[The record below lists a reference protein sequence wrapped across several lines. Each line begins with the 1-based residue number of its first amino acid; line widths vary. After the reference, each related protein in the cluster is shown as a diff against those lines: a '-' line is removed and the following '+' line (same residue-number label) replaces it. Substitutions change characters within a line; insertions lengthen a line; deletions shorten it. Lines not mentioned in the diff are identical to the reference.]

1 MPIDPSI
8 PLGVRPVQL
17 ENPMNAL
24 AQAQQ
29 FSVNALK
36 MQEAE
41 QVMAER
47 NALRGLDINAPDYIS
62 QVGRVNP
69 KLALE
74 LQKGQLETKRGQVD
88 LEGKLMANARNTLAP
103 INDQSTYDVWRK
115 QTSAQLPGIA
125 PFLPPVFDDKVK
137 TSLMLEA
144 DKYIAQTRISASQQQ
159 TNLTNIRGQ
168 DISAQTTRRGQDLVD
183 LRTREGQ
190 AMQYNPDLQAKIAEA
205 KASGE
210 FMGKNKAAAAAAL
223 PGALEAASEGIRLI
237 DEMVGQ
243 AEVRD
248 KSGKVITKGTAP
260 HPGFSSYV
268 GASVLPGQR
277 FLEGSDTASFEV
289 RQKQIEG
296 KAFLEAFQTLKG
308 GGAITEK
315 EGEKGTAAIMRMNKA
330 SSEKEYVA
338 AARELQGILR
348 TGMDRARTKAGAP
361 APSGGG
367 ATPPSPPP
375 PGAGGNT
382 VTIPSGKVLT
392 FPTPEAAAAYRQA
405 AGL

>member
-8 PLGVRPVQL
+8 PLQVKNIKL
-17 ENPMNAL
+17 ESPMNQLAMMGEAVKLGEMQRGVDTQNKLRELYSQGIDVGTPEGFKQVASLDPATAL
-24 AQAQQ
+24 KLRADALQGRKLEGEIKKTGFELTERGMGIMRERSKDLLQNPSNENYIAHIQEGLRDGLISPEQAKRSVQIYTAIPANERVAYITQGLAKAEKIYETNTVSAAQQ
-29 FSVNALK
+29 
-36 MQEAE
+36 
-41 QVMAER
+41 
-47 NALRGLDINAPDYIS
+47 
-62 QVGRVNP
+62 
-69 KLALE
+69 
-74 LQKGQLETKRGQVD
+74 
-88 LEGKLMANARNTLAP
+88 
-103 INDQSTYDVWRK
+103 QS
-115 QTSAQLPGIA
+115 
-125 PFLPPVFDDKVK
+125 
-137 TSLMLEA
+137 
-144 DKYIAQTRISASQQQ
+144 
-159 TNLTNIRGQ
+159 NLTTIRGQ
-168 DISAQTTRRGQDLVD
+168 DLTAQTTRRGQDLVD

-190 AMQYNPDLQAKIAEA
+190 EMQYNPDLQARIAEA

-260 HPGFSSYV
+260 HPGFSNYV
-268 GASVLPGQR
+268 GGTLRPGMR
-277 FLEGSDTASFEV
+277 FLEGSDAASFEV

-330 SSEKEYVA
+330 SNEKEYVA

-348 TGMDRARTKAGAP
+348 TGMDRARTKAGNP

-367 ATPPSPPP
+367 
-375 PGAGGNT
+375 GGVIDFNT
-382 VTIPSGKVLT
+382 LN
-392 FPTPEAAAAYRQA
+392 
-405 AGL
+405 